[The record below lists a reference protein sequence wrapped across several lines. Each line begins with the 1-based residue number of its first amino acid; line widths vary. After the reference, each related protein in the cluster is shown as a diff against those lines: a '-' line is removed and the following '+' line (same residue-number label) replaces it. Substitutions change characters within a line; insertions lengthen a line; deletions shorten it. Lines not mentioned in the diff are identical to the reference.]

1 AGTTIELPD
10 ATGGVVATVTFGE
23 SNEATLVFTDYIE
36 TANEVS
42 GEFHIIA
49 EIDQDQVEEGN
60 GNIEIDGVGEEG
72 THTIPI
78 NMKDREKDIQKQG
91 TPSSRYEAEYIDWEI
106 TVNA

>member
-1 AGTTIELPD
+1 
-10 ATGGVVATVTFGE
+10 
-23 SNEATLVFTDYIE
+23 
-36 TANEVS
+36 
-42 GEFHIIA
+42 
-49 EIDQDQVEEGN
+49 EGN

-106 TVNA
+106 TVNAGRALLENAQITDELPDGLEFVEDSLEIYEQVTSVNGTVLREEPVDKKNS